1 MPGIV
6 QCVLQVLIDSIL
18 TATLDEV
25 GTIISPFSQLR
36 RRSEAAC
43 LREQLLL
50 GKAWEGCFYLR
61 FEGVYRA
68 ESD

>member
-25 GTIISPFSQLR
+25 GTIISLFSQLR
-36 RRSEAAC
+36 HRSETAC
-43 LREQLLL
+43 LKEQLLQ
-50 GKAWEGCFYLR
+50 GKAWKGCFYLR

>member
-36 RRSEAAC
+36 HRSGEAAC
-43 LREQLLL
+43 LKEQLLL
-50 GKAWEGCFYLR
+50 GKAWEG
-61 FEGVYRA
+61 
-68 ESD
+68 